1 MNINDKNKSKD
12 FEFLFNAVLT
22 LETAED
28 CYSFFED
35 LCTMQE
41 LISIAQRLRVAKL
54 LTEKKIYND
63 IVKDTGASTATISR
77 VNRTL
82 NYGTGAYSRLLPLT
96 VWKKTK
102 IRLPKNELRR
112 FFAVL
117 RQAYRKCGL

>member
-12 FEFLFNAVLT
+12 FDFLFNAVLK
-22 LETAED
+22 LETVEE

-63 IVKDTGASTATISR
+63 IVKETGASTATISR

-82 NYGTGAYSRLLPLT
+82 NYGNSGYTLAFDRMEKSEENN
-96 VWKKTK
+96 VEK
-102 IRLPKNELRR
+102 
-112 FFAVL
+112 
-117 RQAYRKCGL
+117 

>member
-1 MNINDKNKSKD
+1 MFQISRQAGKEKNMNISDKKKSND

-22 LETAED
+22 LKSVEE
-28 CYSFFED
+28 CYGFFED

-82 NYGTGAYSRLLPLT
+82 NYGNGGYMLAFDRMKPSENEDG
-96 VWKKTK
+96 K
-102 IRLPKNELRR
+102 PKDKAE
-112 FFAVL
+112 
-117 RQAYRKCGL
+117 

>member
-12 FEFLFNAVLT
+12 FDFLFNAVLELKT
-22 LETAED
+22 VEE

-63 IVKDTGASTATISR
+63 IVKETGASTATISR

-82 NYGTGAYSRLLPLT
+82 NYGNGGYSLAFERMENT
-96 VWKKTK
+96 EE
-102 IRLPKNELRR
+102 NE
-112 FFAVL
+112 
-117 RQAYRKCGL
+117 